1 MGDGGVLMAAL
12 VLLLAVVAVWWA
24 IGLWQPWRQQAKKRR
39 RFRPRGPWRNRAA
52 PAAPRFARPRATSR
66 QRPGAPASPL
76 ESFCSCGPCMAVAL
90 ELQEVMIQIW
100 AQNGTS
106 VLLYFG
112 MWQALWT
119 QLEKLMKRSHLPCC
133 GSPSFSRSRHPI
145 KRLLPPRLAISGRA
159 STLARMAHQRRP
171 AIRARGSGCQRMSIV
186 PGASA
191 TSDSLHLLERLSQ
204 TCQPAEGAEP
214 RDRSP
219 SSHGPL
225 ALDNMGASLTTDM
238 ARESPQ
244 VQVGAQPDPGELYQE
259 QLEEQQ
265 VSWSQQLLDHSSQV
279 TVLDVPDSNSPCLV
293 EEAIP
298 EGPGSFLH
306 LQEAA
311 PIQPP
316 TTSKASEQ
324 AAAPGTPLCEASGCS
339 PGRPHGQSPAQD
351 AGDSDGAALPRST
364 RAPAAACAPC
374 PGPAVPLASPT
385 AERLWPLPGA
395 QEEAGH
401 KKELWELYQLGPQLG
416 SGGFGTVFSG
426 TRLSDGSPVAI
437 KRVARDTVLQWYELP
452 DGTCVPL
459 EVVLMKKVGFGCHR
473 IIRLLDWFELPD
485 SFVLVLERP
494 EKSRDLLRV
503 LVEQE
508 FLSEEA
514 ARWLF
519 WQVLEAVWH
528 CTACGVLHRD
538 IKPENLLVNPE
549 TGELKLIDF
558 GCGTFLQERAYTEFA
573 GTRSYCPPEWIGLR
587 CYHGDGATIWSL
599 GVLLFEMVCGFLPF
613 ENERDI
619 VLGQLSFPQEIS
631 PGWYAA

>member
-1 MGDGGVLMAAL
+1 MGDGGILMAAL

-24 IGLWQPWRQQAKKRR
+24 VGLWQPWRQQAKKRR

-76 ESFCSCGPCMAVAL
+76 ESSCSCGPCMAVAL
-90 ELQEVMIQIW
+90 GLQEVMIQIW

-106 VLLYFG
+106 VPLYFG

-145 KRLLPPRLAISGRA
+145 KRLLPPRLAI
-159 STLARMAHQRRP
+159 
-171 AIRARGSGCQRMSIV
+171 
-186 PGASA
+186 
-191 TSDSLHLLERLSQ
+191 
-204 TCQPAEGAEP
+204 
-214 RDRSP
+214 
-219 SSHGPL
+219 
-225 ALDNMGASLTTDM
+225 
-238 ARESPQ
+238 
-244 VQVGAQPDPGELYQE
+244 
-259 QLEEQQ
+259 
-265 VSWSQQLLDHSSQV
+265 
-279 TVLDVPDSNSPCLV
+279 
-293 EEAIP
+293 
-298 EGPGSFLH
+298 
-306 LQEAA
+306 AA
-311 PIQPP
+311 PV
-316 TTSKASEQ
+316 
-324 AAAPGTPLCEASGCS
+324 TPLCEEASGCS

-401 KKELWELYQLGPQLG
+401 KKELWELYQLGPQLLG

-437 KRVARDTVLQWYELP
+437 KRMARDTVLQWDELP
-452 DGTCVPL
+452 DGTCVPT
-459 EVVLMKKVGFGCHR
+459 EIVLMKKVGFGCRR
-473 IIRLLDWFELPD
+473 IIQLLDWFELPD

-494 EKSRDLLRV
+494 EQSRDLLRV

-549 TGELKLIDF
+549 TGELMLIDF

-599 GVLLFEMVCGFLPF
+599 GVLLFEMMCGFLPF

-619 VLGQLSFPQEIS
+619 VLGQPIFPQEIS
-631 PGWYAA
+631 PECQHLIRWCLSKHAIDRPVLEQIFYHPWVLGGHS